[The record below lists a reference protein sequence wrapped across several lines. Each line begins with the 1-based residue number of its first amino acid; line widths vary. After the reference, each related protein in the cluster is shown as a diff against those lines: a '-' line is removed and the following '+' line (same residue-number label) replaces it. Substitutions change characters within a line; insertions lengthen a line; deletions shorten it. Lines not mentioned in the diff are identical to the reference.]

1 MKKSVFGLDE
11 NIAAMVAYLGTFITG
26 IIFLIMERDNKTV
39 RFAALQST
47 IFFIGMGLISIVVGW
62 LMVFIG
68 WIPFLGGLVTSLIV
82 GGIRLIT
89 FATWIY
95 LSYTAYKGQKVK
107 IPMLG
112 DIVEE
117 QINK

>member
-1 MKKSVFGLDE
+1 MKKSIFGLDE

-26 IIFLIMERDNKTV
+26 IIILILERENKTV

-47 IFFIGMGLISIVVGW
+47 IFFIGMAIISTVVGW
-62 LMVFIG
+62 LMIFIG
-68 WIPFLGGLVTSLIV
+68 WIPFLGGLVSSIIT
-82 GGIRLIT
+82 GGLGLIT
-89 FATWIY
+89 FVAWIY
-95 LSYTAYKGQKVK
+95 LSYTAFKGQKVK
-107 IPMLG
+107 VPMLG